1 MRPLLICDCDEVLL
15 HMVRH
20 FGDWVGEAHDMDF
33 TVGHPEVFRTLRH
46 RSTGERPAMEKAWE
60 LLGGFFPA
68 EMGRQ
73 TLVPHAAEALA
84 ALGERADIVILTNIG
99 DECRGPRRDQLLKFG
114 IDARVECNGGGK
126 GVSAFV
132 ARCTQTTRRARVC
145 AEGRAGQRSS
155 ASRGGGSSAMAA
167 PTSMAKSG
175 PKLAG
180 RDRRPWLSAGHWGA
194 PHTGPSLPLATPRG
208 VARPQPSPAQ
218 SNIDRGEPARAD
230 ALAARTATTRSSCAK
245 PTR

>member
-46 RSTGERPAMEKAWE
+46 RATGERPAVEKAWE

-84 ALGERADIVILTNIG
+84 ALSERADIVILTNIG
-99 DECRGPRRDQLLKFG
+99 DECRGPRRDQLMKFG
-114 IDARVECNGGGK
+114 IDARVECNSGGK
-126 GVSAFV
+126 GGPVAKLVAEYGATVAVFVDDLPVHHESVATHAPGVHRLHMVSEPELAPHIAPAPHAH
-132 ARCTQTTRRARVC
+132 ARIDDWRDARAWIAARF
-145 AEGRAGQRSS
+145 EAGTP
-155 ASRGGGSSAMAA
+155 A
-167 PTSMAKSG
+167 PT
-175 PKLAG
+175 
-180 RDRRPWLSAGHWGA
+180 
-194 PHTGPSLPLATPRG
+194 
-208 VARPQPSPAQ
+208 
-218 SNIDRGEPARAD
+218 
-230 ALAARTATTRSSCAK
+230 
-245 PTR
+245 